1 MDLLVD
7 YHGKTNM
14 GNMGNKNK
22 SIINQLLVTTRTRT
36 TARRQIRAS
45 VVCTGGTNGNMIEK
59 GTLTMVEPTS
69 KQPWTIGDYNGG
81 SEDL

>member
-22 SIINQLLVTTRTRT
+22 SIINQLLVTL
-36 TARRQIRAS
+36 I
-45 VVCTGGTNGNMIEK
+45 
-59 GTLTMVEPTS
+59 
-69 KQPWTIGDYNGG
+69 TIMNQ
-81 SEDL
+81 L